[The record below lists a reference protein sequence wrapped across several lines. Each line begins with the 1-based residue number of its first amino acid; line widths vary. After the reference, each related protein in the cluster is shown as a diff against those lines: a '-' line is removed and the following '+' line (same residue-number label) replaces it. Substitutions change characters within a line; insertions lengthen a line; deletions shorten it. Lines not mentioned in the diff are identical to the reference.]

1 MCPRKYYVSFQCREN
16 DAFGPRPLDW
26 GACLFRSV
34 GIPKSNFKVSV
45 WCDLFS
51 HDPELA
57 GALLWQAAFILLNR
71 NIRSCT
77 TAGARPWGV
86 TSSQPDSC
94 VPLPL
99 SAGFILQSQGE
110 CTACNPWWSS
120 LQVLLPPSESIF
132 HCYSVSYSLS
142 VVSFLTHF
150 LPAATGLL
158 VTSY

>member
-1 MCPRKYYVSFQCREN
+1 MCPRKYVSFQCREN
-16 DAFGPRPLDW
+16 NLHSCPTWTGGLSTPISGNSKKALSR
-26 GACLFRSV
+26 CLYGVIFLS
-34 GIPKSNFKVSV
+34 S
-45 WCDLFS
+45 
-51 HDPELA
+51 DPELA
-57 GALLWQAAFILLNR
+57 RALLWQAAFILLNR

-120 LQVLLPPSESIF
+120 LQVLLPPSESISY
-132 HCYSVSYSLS
+132 CYSVSYSLS